1 MNIDLFKN
9 LTTAPLLLSL
19 LLYCNACDLRK
30 NWEKA
35 YSQCNANKEIIKQMD
50 NPFGADPHSKE
61 LYSMVTD
68 ADCES
73 IKTICQADPDGE
85 NCSKVSAAFPAPKH

>member
-1 MNIDLFKN
+1 
-9 LTTAPLLLSL
+9 
-19 LLYCNACDLRK
+19 
-30 NWEKA
+30 
-35 YSQCNANKEIIKQMD
+35 MD